1 MKALTV
7 CPNTTTGVANGR
19 VTKNRDTENAE
30 IQLYLSKL
38 KDLVPYMPKNRKI
51 SKLEVIQYVI
61 DYICDLQNALDTNPD
76 VDSFDAAQAIAGEN
90 LLSEQQQPIQT
101 PASPRQ
107 PLCVRSS
114 PNLIVSPSHIISSSQ
129 IQVQV
134 NHSSNNNNNNIS
146 EVSSTRPTSPTS
158 QSVC

>member
-19 VTKNRDTENAE
+19 ISKNRDSENAE

-38 KDLVPYMPKNRKI
+38 KDLVPSMPKNRKI

-76 VDSFDAAQAIAGEN
+76 VDSFDASQAIAGEN
-90 LLSEQQQPIQT
+90 LLSEQQAIQT

-107 PLCVRSS
+107 PLVVRSS
-114 PNLIVSPSHIISSSQ
+114 PNLIVSATNHISQPQHLNNSS
-129 IQVQV
+129 
-134 NHSSNNNNNNIS
+134 NHSTSNSESSAPISPNITHTIS
-146 EVSSTRPTSPTS
+146 EKSS
-158 QSVC
+158 